1 MMKKK
6 LLIINVTANTGS
18 TGRIAEDIGRVALS
32 CGYDSYFAYGRMARE
47 SKCQLIRIG
56 NHWDVKLHVLQTRF
70 LDNQCFASSQ
80 VTKKLIDEIEKIQ
93 PDIINIHNLHGYY
106 LNIEILLSY
115 LAKTNIP
122 VVCTLH
128 DCWMFTGHC
137 AHFQDINCVKWKTL
151 CYDCPKTRLYPK
163 SFLFDASERN
173 YLKKKKLFDNLNKL
187 TIVTPSQWLADL
199 VKESFLSMHP
209 LHVIYNGVDTEI
221 FKPCVEVS
229 LKEKYQIKDDEK
241 VILGVASVWT
251 KNKGWN
257 DFLKLSF
264 ELNDKI
270 RIVLVG
276 LNKKQMKMLPSNVI
290 GIMRTENVKELSLLY
305 SMADIFVNPT
315 YLDNFPTTN
324 IESLACGTPVITYK
338 TGGSPEAIDKET
350 GIVVQQGD
358 IESLKNAIYSVLAKG
373 KMYYADKCRLRA
385 EKMYNKHECFASYI
399 NLFKTLMNEVH

>member
-1 MMKKK
+1 
-6 LLIINVTANTGS
+6 
-18 TGRIAEDIGRVALS
+18 
-32 CGYDSYFAYGRMARE
+32 
-47 SKCQLIRIG
+47 
-56 NHWDVKLHVLQTRF
+56 
-70 LDNQCFASSQ
+70 
-80 VTKKLIDEIEKIQ
+80 
-93 PDIINIHNLHGYY
+93 
-106 LNIEILLSY
+106 
-115 LAKTNIP
+115 
-122 VVCTLH
+122 
-128 DCWMFTGHC
+128 
-137 AHFQDINCVKWKTL
+137 
-151 CYDCPKTRLYPK
+151 
-163 SFLFDASERN
+163 
-173 YLKKKKLFDNLNKL
+173 
-187 TIVTPSQWLADL
+187 
-199 VKESFLSMHP
+199 MHP